1 MRISDW
7 SSYVCSSDLGCSRR
21 RCGARGWTR
30 RASIRWRSARRSR
43 WRRIRRR
50 PRPPRCRANG
60 GWRASIR
67 PRCGRYL
74 KVVAAPAR
82 SLTILHGWWGERAGA
97 ADGFSR
103 AESENSNP
111 AVRDQLP
118 DHDDD
123 GDDEQQM
130 DVLVRD
136 VAGEE
141 AEQPPN
147 EQNDGTDR
155 KRTRLTSSH
164 YNAPHMPSSTC

>member
-60 GWRASIR
+60 CWRASIR
-67 PRCGRYL
+67 PTCGRYL

-97 ADGFSR
+97 AAGISR

-111 AVRDQLP
+111 AARDQLT
-118 DHDDD
+118 DHDDA
-123 GDDEQQM
+123 GDDEQKM
-130 DVLVRD
+130 DEPAREV
-136 VAGEE
+136 E
-141 AEQPPN
+141 AAKPEQHKK
-147 EQNDGTDR
+147 EQTDDTGTQ
-155 KRTRLTSSH
+155 
-164 YNAPHMPSSTC
+164 